1 MNFEN
6 YLDEI
11 LKLAEEALKIDNV
24 PIGAIVVCDGKI
36 IGKGYN
42 MKNKSHIVTDH
53 AEIIAINEACK
64 ALNDWRLDKCELFST
79 LEPCN
84 MCKEVIKQSRIK
96 KVNYLLKSDFYN
108 ENGRNVDYFLFDEK
122 FRKKAEKYE
131 LLLKEFFNNK
141 R

>member
-11 LKLAEEALKIDNV
+11 LKLAEEALKIDDV

-108 ENGRNVDYFLFDEK
+108 ENSRNVDYFLFDEK
-122 FRKKAEKYE
+122 FREKAEKYE
-131 LLLKEFFNNK
+131 LLLKEFFNN
-141 R
+141 RR